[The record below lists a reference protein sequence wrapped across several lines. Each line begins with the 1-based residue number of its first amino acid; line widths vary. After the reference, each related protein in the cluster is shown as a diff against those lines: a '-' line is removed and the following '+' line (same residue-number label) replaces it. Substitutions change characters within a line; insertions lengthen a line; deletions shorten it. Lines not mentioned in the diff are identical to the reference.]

1 MFSESRFRDICSY
14 VAMVDAR
21 STHEIILTAICCG
34 ENAGR
39 GAREGRGKG
48 GGWVTMKKAVTMLV
62 LLMRSLN
69 DFSIVIY
76 ISRKNGSVCFLYRDI
91 YDERI
96 LR

>member
-1 MFSESRFRDICSY
+1 MQ
-14 VAMVDAR
+14 
-21 STHEIILTAICCG
+21 G
-34 ENAGR
+34 
-39 GAREGRGKG
+39 EGRERGGGRG